1 MNTKKAEIAVLVKD
15 AKTIKIIRL
24 SNSSHLAKVIAT
36 VFDDPTPIVS
46 ETETEPESG
55 GESLPEQQ
63 EAASVS
69 GDTSDPGATVAAE
82 ESGAAP
88 SHEAEPAEPSRQ
100 AQISEETGLPDDRP
114 ETDQIDTTGI
124 DHLYKVELDVF
135 EGPMD
140 LLLYLIKKD
149 EIDIYDIPI
158 EGITKQY
165 MGYLETF
172 KMLNIGLAGEFLV
185 MAANLCYIKSRMM
198 LPKHVQPPEED
209 ADEEDP
215 RWDLIRQLI
224 EYKKFKEAARH
235 LGEKE
240 EKQLSHFARVPDKIE
255 TDKDEK
261 RPLSDEVGIFD
272 LIKAFQNI
280 LDRFQDEGLGEIVDD
295 HFTVSDKIDHLLS
308 TIDPGGSIRFSSLF
322 AGATSKNEMIVTF
335 LAVLE
340 LMKLNYFRVRQE
352 VLLGDIELERNQF

>member
-1 MNTKKAEIAVLVKD
+1 MPT
-15 AKTIKIIRL
+15 
-24 SNSSHLAKVIAT
+24 
-36 VFDDPTPIVS
+36 DPSAAPPDS
-46 ETETEPESG
+46 GTEEPVPGSQAPTEPPVEDSAESG
-55 GESLPEQQ
+55 PTTLVI
-63 EAASVS
+63 EA
-69 GDTSDPGATVAAE
+69 
-82 ESGAAP
+82 
-88 SHEAEPAEPSRQ
+88 EAEPSGERPAG
-100 AQISEETGLPDDRP
+100 SEGA
-114 ETDQIDTTGI
+114 
-124 DHLYKVELDVF
+124 YKVALDVF

-158 EGITKQY
+158 ESVTKQY
-165 MGYLETF
+165 MEYLETF

-224 EYKKFKEAARH
+224 EYKKFKEAAH
-235 LGEKE
+235 FLGRKE
-240 EKQLSHFARVPDKIE
+240 SEQQDHFAHKPEKIE
-255 TDKDEK
+255 SDEGDE
-261 RPLSDEVGIFD
+261 RPLSDEIGIFD
-272 LIKAFQNI
+272 LIRAFQSI

-295 HFTVSDKIDHLLS
+295 HHTVSDKIDHLLTS
-308 TIDPGGSIRFSSLF
+308 VPPGESIRFSSLF

-340 LMKLNYFRVRQE
+340 LMKLNYFRVQQE
-352 VLLGDIELERNQF
+352 VMLGEIELLRNEATQ

>member
-1 MNTKKAEIAVLVKD
+1 MSPSD
-15 AKTIKIIRL
+15 P
-24 SNSSHLAKVIAT
+24 
-36 VFDDPTPIVS
+36 DPTP
-46 ETETEPESG
+46 TAPTAPDAG
-55 GESLPEQQ
+55 GE
-63 EAASVS
+63 
-69 GDTSDPGATVAAE
+69 
-82 ESGAAP
+82 AP
-88 SHEAEPAEPSRQ
+88 FD
-100 AQISEETGLPDDRP
+100 PDDFV
-114 ETDQIDTTGI
+114 ENA
-124 DHLYKVELDVF
+124 YKVELDIF

-158 EGITKQY
+158 ERITKHY
-165 MGYLETF
+165 MAYLDTF

-224 EYKKFKEAARH
+224 EYKKFKEAARR

-240 EKQLSHFARVPDKIE
+240 ARAQSHFSHKPAKIVASA
-255 TDKDEK
+255 DEE
-261 RPLSDEVGIFD
+261 RPLDEGLNIFD
-272 LIKAFQNI
+272 LIRAFQNI

-295 HFTVSDKIDHLLS
+295 QYTVGDKIDHLLQL
-308 TIDPGGSIRFSSLF
+308 IPPGGSLPFIELF
-322 AGATSKNEMIVTF
+322 QGAVSKHEMIVTF

-352 VLLGDIELERNQF
+352 VVLGEIELQRNQF

>member
-1 MNTKKAEIAVLVKD
+1 M
-15 AKTIKIIRL
+15 
-24 SNSSHLAKVIAT
+24 NSSHLANGIAT
-36 VFDDPTPIVS
+36 VFDEQESIVS
-46 ETETEPESG
+46 ESKTEPEPDSAEQSLEPEPSSTESPNSEPASSESPPEETPPTTSGESDG
-55 GESLPEQQ
+55 GEVQPLDLE
-63 EAASVS
+63 
-69 GDTSDPGATVAAE
+69 
-82 ESGAAP
+82 
-88 SHEAEPAEPSRQ
+88 
-100 AQISEETGLPDDRP
+100 
-114 ETDQIDTTGI
+114 
-124 DHLYKVELDVF
+124 HLYKVELDVF

-165 MGYLETF
+165 MAYLETL

-224 EYKKFKEAARH
+224 EYKKFKEAAKH
-235 LGEKE
+235 LGVQE
-240 EKQLSHFARVPDKIE
+240 EKQQDHFQRVPEKIE
-255 TDKDEK
+255 SDQDEK
-261 RPLSDEVGIFD
+261 RPLSEDVGIFD

-295 HFTVSDKIDHLLS
+295 HYTVSDKIDQLLS
-308 TIDPGGSIRFSSLF
+308 SIEPGGSIRFSSLF
-322 AGATSKNEMIVTF
+322 EGATSKHEMIVTF

-352 VLLGDIELERNQF
+352 VLLGDIELQRNEF

>member
-1 MNTKKAEIAVLVKD
+1 M
-15 AKTIKIIRL
+15 
-24 SNSSHLAKVIAT
+24 
-36 VFDDPTPIVS
+36 S
-46 ETETEPESG
+46 ETETEPDRSDYLP
-55 GESLPEQQ
+55 GEETPT
-63 EAASVS
+63 
-69 GDTSDPGATVAAE
+69 DTSSENASE
-82 ESGAAP
+82 
-88 SHEAEPAEPSRQ
+88 EPSQQSQLSEQ
-100 AQISEETGLPDDRP
+100 AGIPGDRP
-114 ETDQIDTTGI
+114 DSDGADATGT

-158 EGITKQY
+158 ESITKQY
-165 MGYLETF
+165 MAYLETF

-215 RWDLIRQLI
+215 RWELIRQLI

-235 LGEKE
+235 LGEQE
-240 EKQLSHFARVPDKIE
+240 EKQQSHFQRTPEKIE
-255 TDKDEK
+255 TEEEEQ
-261 RPLSDEVGIFD
+261 RPLSEDIGIFD

-295 HFTVSDKIDHLLS
+295 QYTVSDKIDHLLS
-308 TIDPGGSIRFSSLF
+308 SIDPGGSIRFSSLF

-352 VLLGDIELERNQF
+352 VTLGDIELQRNEF